1 MISFDYYYGTQAEQ
15 FTFYRI
21 PKVLFTDDK
30 FKELSSDAK
39 ILYGLMLDRMTLSM
53 KNGWLDEKNRVYI
66 IFTLEQVMKYM
77 NCGKD
82 KGVKIFAELDSD
94 KGIGL
99 IERVKQGQGKPTL
112 IYVKSFIITDN
123 VVDIQTSEKP
133 KSQNDAKN
141 ENENVAAESAAI
153 RNTLESEILN
163 IDSDF
168 GKTEVLKSD
177 LPKSAIRENRSPEVG
192 KTDTINTNNNY
203 TKNNKNNS
211 NQSYQPKFKSKNI
224 AVDGLNDFNINTE
237 KVKENIEYEL
247 LLQEKPFKRDSLE
260 EIADLITEVLCVKSA
275 YIKLGKS
282 EYPTT
287 LVRDRFTKLNSSHI
301 RYIIECME
309 NNPVKINNI
318 KSYILTALF
327 NAPVTISQ
335 YYEAE
340 VKHDLYG

>member
-21 PKVLFTDDK
+21 PKVLFTDDR

-82 KGVKIFAELDSD
+82 KGVKIFAELDTN

-99 IERVKQGQGKPTL
+99 IERLKQGQGKPTL
-112 IYVKSFIITDN
+112 IFVKSFILTDN
-123 VVDIQTSEKP
+123 AVDIQTSEKP
-133 KSQNDAKN
+133 KSQNDYKRGN
-141 ENENVAAESAAI
+141 ENKADESVVI
-153 RNTLESEILN
+153 TNTLESEILN

-168 GKTEVLKSD
+168 GKTEVLKSG

-203 TKNNKNNS
+203 TENNKNNS
-211 NQSYQPKFKSKNI
+211 NQSYQSKSQNI
-224 AVDGLNDFNINTE
+224 AIDGLNDFNINME
-237 KVKENIEYEL
+237 QVKENIEYEL
-247 LLQEKPFKRDSLE
+247 LLKELPFKRDSLE
-260 EIADLITEVLCVKSA
+260 EIADLITEVLCIKSA

-287 LVRDRFTKLNSSHI
+287 LVRNRFTKLNSSHI

>member
-1 MISFDYYYGTQAEQ
+1 MISFDYYYGSQAEQ

-21 PKVLFTDDK
+21 PKVLFTDDR
-30 FKELSSDAK
+30 FKDLSSDAK

-53 KNGWLDEKNRVYI
+53 KNRWLDEENRVYI

-82 KGVKIFAELDSD
+82 KGVKIFAELDTN

-112 IYVKSFIITDN
+112 IFVKSFILTENAI
-123 VVDIQTSEKP
+123 DIQTSEKP
-133 KSQNDAKN
+133 KSQNDAKI
-141 ENENVAAESAAI
+141 ENENTAAESAAI
-153 RNTLESEILN
+153 TNTLESEILN

-168 GKTEVLKSD
+168 GKTEVLKSEI
-177 LPKSAIRENRSPEVG
+177 PKSALRKNRSQEVG
-192 KTDTINTNNNY
+192 KTDTIKTNNNY
-203 TKNNKNNS
+203 TENIKNNS
-211 NQSYQPKFKSKNI
+211 NQSYQSKSEHI

-237 KVKENIEYEL
+237 QVKENIEYEL
-247 LLQEKPFKRDSLE
+247 LLKEMPFKRDSLE
-260 EIADLITEVLCVKSA
+260 EIADLITETLCVKTE
-275 YIKLGKS
+275 YIKVGKAEYPMHFVKERFMKLKS
-282 EYPTT
+282 E
-287 LVRDRFTKLNSSHI
+287 HI
-301 RYIIECME
+301 KYIIECME

-318 KSYILTALF
+318 RNYMLTALF
-327 NAPVTISQ
+327 NAPVTMNQ